1 LVENEVT
8 GNDDVDIYVR
18 EGLTAT
24 GYNNTYQTHLNYE
37 NLALT
42 VEGKEEVEGKRMVVW
57 EEMLKEVK
65 LGMKI
70 PPVKVTPLMATL
82 IVIIALAFILYGYL
96 RKRA

>member
-1 LVENEVT
+1 
-8 GNDDVDIYVR
+8 VDIYVR

-37 NLALT
+37 DLALT

-57 EEMLKEVK
+57 EEVLKEVK
-65 LGMKI
+65 LGMEI

-82 IVIIALAFILYGYL
+82 IVVIALAFILYGYL
-96 RKRA
+96 RKRT